1 MVRALVS
8 HQCGPGSNPG
18 SDTICGL
25 SLLLVLSFAPRGF
38 SPGTP
43 VFPSPQ
49 KPIFPN
55 SNSTRNQ
62 VDEEPLN
69 VDVLPPNQYLFNY
82 VGRDTAIQKLQNLLR
97 PDGVS
102 GNPISYMYKYSSL

>member
-1 MVRALVS
+1 MKCARAIPITRQLVARDGAVVGALVS

-18 SDTICGL
+18 VDAIWGL

-49 KPIFPN
+49 KPTFPN

-62 VDEEPLN
+62 VDEEPLCGCATSKS
-69 VDVLPPNQYLFNY
+69 LFILFIYLFY
-82 VGRDTAIQKLQNLLR
+82 L
-97 PDGVS
+97 
-102 GNPISYMYKYSSL
+102 